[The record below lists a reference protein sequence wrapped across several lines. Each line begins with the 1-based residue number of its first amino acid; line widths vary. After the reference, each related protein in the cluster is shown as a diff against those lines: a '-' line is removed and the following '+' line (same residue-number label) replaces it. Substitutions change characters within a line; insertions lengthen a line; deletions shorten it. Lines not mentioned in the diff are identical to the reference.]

1 MPPVFMVGVTGF
13 EPARALPGRIVAQRA
28 CACSAH
34 CAPCFAGY
42 RGVKTPHRGVFAC
55 SPLVPNRF
63 GNKEAAGR
71 LLRFG
76 IKTGAPKG
84 APCFYGRSDR
94 IRTCGLLVPNQ
105 AHYQAV
111 PHPDLRFQTQKSF
124 YHSENDLS
132 SGFCKKTQLV
142 LFFGTKC
149 AENREKH

>member
-1 MPPVFMVGVTGF
+1 MNTRYGRSDRIRTCPRPPRSHSRAACLRLLGALRSLLCGVSRR
-13 EPARALPGRIVAQRA
+13 ENAPPGRFRLLTLGPESVRAQRSRR
-28 CACSAH
+28 SALALWH
-34 CAPCFAGY
+34 KN
-42 RGVKTPHRGVFAC
+42 RGHL
-55 SPLVPNRF
+55 LVP
-63 GNKEAAGR
+63 
-71 LLRFG
+71 
-76 IKTGAPKG
+76 
-84 APCFYGRSDR
+84 PCFYGRSDR